1 MGLMHNLFRKIDENV
16 GRRRISRK
24 RSHSESLTNAE
35 TLERRIALTANVYD
49 LTNSGD
55 SPGFLSF
62 MLNESGDD
70 LYIRQA
76 VEEVGLGSSTI
87 PSLQYSDNPDFFI
100 ISAAAFFDEQY
111 FSNQYIS
118 RCICWPGSSK
128 SAELSWCRRP

>member
-16 GRRRISRK
+16 CRRRISRK

-35 TLERRIALTANVYD
+35 TLERRIALTANVYN

-76 VEEVGLGSSTI
+76 VEEVGLGSSTT
-87 PSLQYSDNPDFFI
+87 PSLQYSDNPDFSSYQQQPFSTNN
-100 ISAAAFFDEQY
+100 ISAGNSTYQDVFVGQGVA
-111 FSNQYIS
+111 NQ
-118 RCICWPGSSK
+118 
-128 SAELSWCRRP
+128 